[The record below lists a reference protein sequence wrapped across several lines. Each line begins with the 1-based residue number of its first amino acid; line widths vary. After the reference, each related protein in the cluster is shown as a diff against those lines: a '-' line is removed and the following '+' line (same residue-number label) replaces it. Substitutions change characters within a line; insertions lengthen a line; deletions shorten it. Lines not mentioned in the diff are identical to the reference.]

1 MEARVHLM
9 TPQGTSEKL
18 TVAITGAG
26 GYVASRLIEGLGARK
41 DVGRILGF
49 DLRPP
54 LSALLPPNFIFDSID
69 VRSPA
74 LEARL
79 EGVDVVIHLAFVMDP
94 IKDESEMRDVNVN
107 GSQNVFRSAGKAG
120 VKKVIYTSSATAYG
134 AHPDNDMPLTED
146 SPLRANLDFSYP
158 AHKLE
163 VEYVVKEFRSDFP
176 DATVTVFRPAI
187 VFGPHV
193 DNAWSHM
200 LELPF
205 AVCVGGYSPP
215 MQFVHED
222 DVAEALLFA
231 VSKDL
236 DGAFNLA
243 APGHLTFDQML
254 SILGKRRL
262 DLPEAV
268 AFGFSEKLWGLGL
281 AEAPAGMLHYLMHP
295 WILSTEKLERQG
307 FVPRHSNEDAFRAAA
322 DQARGKVRLG
332 RNRVETKRLLQGAA
346 GAAGV
351 AGAALA
357 WRGVR
362 RRAS

>member
-1 MEARVHLM
+1 MASQASSTKM
-9 TPQGTSEKL
+9 

-26 GYVASRLIEGLGARK
+26 GYVAGRLIESLGARS
-41 DVGRILGF
+41 DVERILGF
-49 DLRPP
+49 DVQPP
-54 LSALLPPNFIFDSID
+54 RSKLLPPNFVFDKID

-74 LEARL
+74 LQARL
-79 EGVDVVIHLAFVMDP
+79 EGVDVLIHLAFVMDP
-94 IKDESEMRDVNVN
+94 IKDESEMRDINVN

-134 AHPDNDMPLTED
+134 AHPDNDVPLTEE

-176 DATVTVFRPAI
+176 DAVVTVFRPAI

-215 MQFVHED
+215 MQFIHED
-222 DVAEALLFA
+222 DVAAALLFA
-231 VSKDL
+231 VSRDL
-236 DGAFNLA
+236 DGAYNLA
-243 APGHLTFDQML
+243 APGSLSFEEML
-254 SILGKRRL
+254 ALLGKRRL
-262 DLPEAV
+262 DLPESV
-268 AFGFSEKLWGLGL
+268 AFGFSDRLWDLGL

-295 WILSTEKLERQG
+295 WILSTEKLEKAG
-307 FVPRHSNEDAFRAAA
+307 FTPRYSNDEAFQAAA
-322 DQARGKVRLG
+322 EKARGKVRLG
-332 RNRVETKRLLQGAA
+332 RSRLETKRLVAGAA